1 MEPNEVTTA
10 KAEWTEWAKEWMPD
24 VRQVESGMWDAHLPF
39 RRVYAQGSSK
49 EEALAGLVRVYCQLA
64 RDGSF
69 NPHFP
74 QRVGAPPIQHAIEI
88 LNEILK
94 FHVTSRYDD
103 WRDLASECDHPADDR
118 GAAKPGEETTAGGR
132 YTRDPRFN
140 RRNEVI
146 SGLATAIAA
155 LARVKEL

>member
-1 MEPNEVTTA
+1 MDTTNEATTA
-10 KAEWTEWAKEWMPD
+10 KAEWSDWNKEW
-24 VRQVESGMWDAHLPF
+24 RLETRELESGQWDANLPF
-39 RRVYAQGSSK
+39 RGVYAQGSSK
-49 EEALAGLVRVYCQLA
+49 DEAIGGLFRVYCQLA

-88 LNEILK
+88 LEELLR
-94 FHVTSRYDD
+94 FHTTCRFDD
-103 WRDLASECDHPADDR
+103 WREHAGECDPPS
-118 GAAKPGEETTAGGR
+118 KPEPGSETTAGGL